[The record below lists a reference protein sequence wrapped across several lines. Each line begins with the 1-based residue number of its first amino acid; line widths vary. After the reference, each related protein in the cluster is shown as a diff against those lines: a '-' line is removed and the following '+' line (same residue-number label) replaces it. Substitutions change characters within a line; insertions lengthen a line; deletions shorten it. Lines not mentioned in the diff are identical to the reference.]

1 MALNYQIIDMPAKSE
16 RLHEEAAQ
24 VLFEGFQEHMPN
36 AFPDMKAACK
46 QVSDSLQDGWI
57 SRIAVD
63 ERGKLLG
70 WIGAV
75 AVYNRRSWVLTP
87 MVVRPEVRELGIGR
101 ALEADLEDLIAT
113 PEGVTLQ
120 LGTDDES
127 G

>member
-46 QVSDSLQDGWI
+46 QVSDSVQDGWI

-87 MVVRPEVRELGIGR
+87 MVVRPEVRELASGGR
-101 ALEADLEDLIAT
+101 WRPT
-113 PEGVTLQ
+113 WKT
-120 LGTDDES
+120 
-127 G
+127 